1 MALKLKPKPG
11 STTKGLKTKPKVL
24 TLEEVR
30 EKYEFGT
37 QERVVAEIKEFVAVT
52 DEARLA
58 ANASNRA
65 KTQASK
71 AFKAFVIARDLK
83 PLDELQIDDMPWRYD
98 VAYAEKIDPRKLFDM
113 YKAKK
118 ITEEQFLS
126 VISVQKGPAGILIGA
141 HVLASITETVP
152 GKEFDIRKGDPLAT
166 PVAEPVIVK
175 KSLPPKSKNKLSDA
189 VSQPIGTTKGAARIK
204 KFRKVSVG

>member
-11 STTKGLKTKPKVL
+11 SVTKEVKAKPKVL

-37 QERVVAEIKEFVAVT
+37 QERAVAEITEFTART
-52 DEARLA
+52 DEARIA
-58 ANASNRA
+58 ANAANRA
-65 KTQASK
+65 KTQAGK
-71 AFKAFVIARDLK
+71 ALKVFNDQHDLK
-83 PLDELQIDDMPWRYD
+83 PLDELQIGDTPWRYD
-98 VAYAEKIDPRKLFDM
+98 VAYSEKIDPRKLYDM
-113 YKAKK
+113 MKTKK

-152 GKEFDIRKGDPLAT
+152 GKEFDIRKGEALAT
-166 PVAEPVIVK
+166 PVAEPIVVK
-175 KSLPPKSKNKLSDA
+175 KGIPPKSKSKLNDA
-189 VSQPIGTTKGAARIK
+189 VSQPIGTTKGAARLK
-204 KFRKVSVG
+204 KLRKVSVG